1 MRHGKPPPHPGTPI
15 ILNNNGNPKVI
26 PSENGI
32 ATEKLVRLPTGE
44 LVKKL
49 RPPPLYR
56 PRHFTP
62 VTHNKPFKPHVKPIG
77 SIVRHDTLTIKP
89 SMPGLNYNGN
99 ENDAKSPP
107 IPSRY
112 GGSRKK
118 RRYTKRKGRN

>member
-1 MRHGKPPPHPGTPI
+1 M
-15 ILNNNGNPKVI
+15 LNNNGKPKVI

-62 VTHNKPFKPHVKPIG
+62 VTPNKPFKPPVKPIG
-77 SIVRHDTLTIKP
+77 PNVRKNFTIKT
-89 SMPGLNYNGN
+89 SMPGLNDDGN
-99 ENDAKSPP
+99 ENGAKSPP

>member
-1 MRHGKPPPHPGTPI
+1 MPHGKPPRHPGTPL
-15 ILNNNGNPKVI
+15 ILNNNGKPKVI
-26 PSENGI
+26 SSENGI
-32 ATEKLVRLPTGE
+32 ATEKLIRLPTGE

-56 PRHFTP
+56 LRHFTP
-62 VTHNKPFKPHVKPIG
+62 VTRNKPFKPHVKPIG

-99 ENDAKSPP
+99 ENGAQSPP

-118 RRYTKRKGRN
+118 RRYTKRRGRN

>member
-1 MRHGKPPPHPGTPI
+1 MF
-15 ILNNNGNPKVI
+15 NNNEKPKVI

-32 ATEKLVRLPTGE
+32 ATGKLVRLPTGE
-44 LVKKL
+44 LVERL

-62 VTHNKPFKPHVKPIG
+62 VTRNKPFNSPVKPIG
-77 SIVRHDTLTIKP
+77 SIVRHDTLTIKS
-89 SMPGLNYNGN
+89 SMPGLNDNGN
-99 ENDAKSPP
+99 GAQSPP

-118 RRYTKRKGRN
+118 RRYTKRRGRN

>member
-1 MRHGKPPPHPGTPI
+1 MRHGKPPRHPGTPI
-15 ILNNNGNPKVI
+15 MLNNNGKPKVI

-56 PRHFTP
+56 PREFTA
-62 VTHNKPFKPHVKPIG
+62 VTRNKPFKPPVKPIG
-77 SIVRHDTLTIKP
+77 TNVRKNFTIKT
-89 SMPGLNYNGN
+89 SMPGLNDDRN
-99 ENDAKSPP
+99 ENGAKSPP

-118 RRYTKRKGRN
+118 RRYTKRRGSN